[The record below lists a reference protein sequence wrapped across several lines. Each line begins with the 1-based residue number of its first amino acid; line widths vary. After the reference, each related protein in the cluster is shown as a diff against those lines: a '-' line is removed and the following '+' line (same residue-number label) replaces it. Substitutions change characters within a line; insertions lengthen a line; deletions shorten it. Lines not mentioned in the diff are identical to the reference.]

1 MDATTFQRL
10 VELLQANLEHLDING
25 SLLAALRRT
34 EDQAARIVEISA
46 IDGELI
52 VDEL

>member
-25 SLLAALRRT
+25 SLLAALRR